1 MLNDSELLLSAKLI
15 RADIASRFLEYR
27 DTLNA
32 ITFRIWSMSSC
43 AGRAFPHMKL
53 VKLSRSYY
61 RDHENFDRDFRD
73 TVLHEMAHIL
83 TPGQGHNQNW
93 KNVAVKIGCNGN
105 RCHSLSLAQGYKKR
119 RTLYYNV
126 QCKCG
131 VSKITARGHSRHCLT
146 GTFGYYCRACSV
158 FYKYVGEELL

>member
-1 MLNDSELLLSAKLI
+1 MLRDFELLKSARSI
-15 RADIASRFLEYR
+15 RDEVADRFPEYAE
-27 DTLNA
+27 TLKA
-32 ITFRIWSMSSC
+32 CTFRIWSMSSC
-43 AGRAFPHMKL
+43 AGRAWPHMKL

-61 RDHENFDRDFRD
+61 SCENNFARDFRD

-83 TPGQGHNQNW
+83 TPGQNHNQNW
-93 KNVAVKIGCNGN
+93 KNVAIKIGCNGN

-119 RTLYYNV
+119 RRLYYNV

-146 GTFGYYCRACSV
+146 GTFGYYCRKCSV